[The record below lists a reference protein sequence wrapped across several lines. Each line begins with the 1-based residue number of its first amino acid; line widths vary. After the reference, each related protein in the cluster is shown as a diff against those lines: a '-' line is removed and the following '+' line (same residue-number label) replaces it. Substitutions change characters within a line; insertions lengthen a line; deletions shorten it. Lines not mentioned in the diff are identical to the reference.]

1 MAMTEITVTT
11 SLATTA
17 VVALSGVNRIRA
29 DNMVQGD
36 YVAIYEE
43 NVAGDGYLPTTVDN
57 KALRILPENPT
68 IIFEGYGNYKFLIS
82 AAGIEV
88 GYVAG

>member
-29 DNMVQGD
+29 DNMVQGGLRGD
-36 YVAIYEE
+36 ILAALAI
-43 NVAGDGYLPTTVDN
+43 V
-57 KALRILPENPT
+57 
-68 IIFEGYGNYKFLIS
+68 
-82 AAGIEV
+82 
-88 GYVAG
+88 